1 MSGSLHFLYS
11 KGRIPQVGR
20 QVPQRLPSQFLLF
33 LGQLLPGSLESGCP
47 ADFHYCPCLAQLL
60 NVFRPN
66 CFSSSV
72 NSCWAFLNLAVRVIF
87 ITALVLHVPQRL
99 APQLLLFL
107 SQLLPGSLESGCPA
121 DLHYCPG
128 HAVTRLVYYYSPPL
142 SCTFLNACRPNSL
155 SSSVSSSQ
163 ALLNLAV
170 RVIFIT
176 AVVSRSYS
184 TPPVP
189 TPSLPQST
197 PARY

>member
-128 HAVTRLVYYYSPPL
+128 PAVTRLVYYYKTEKS
-142 SCTFLNACRPNSL
+142 THGG
-155 SSSVSSSQ
+155 SSGKQS
-163 ALLNLAV
+163 
-170 RVIFIT
+170 
-176 AVVSRSYS
+176 VVSAETACHSGEA
-184 TPPVP
+184 
-189 TPSLPQST
+189 LPRLGQVV
-197 PARY
+197 